1 MLKKYA
7 IIAVLFAIILS
18 SCSLEDTSS
27 TAVSSEASTPS
38 YEDLE
43 SQLDSVI
50 EERDSLQAE
59 LDSLKAQIDAEEAKT
74 VLSESDVTVT
84 VTGKSV
90 TPMDY
95 NNWVFYNYVNFVFS
109 IVNNADKDIQGIQG
123 TLTVNDLFGVE
134 IITIRCDF
142 TGNTVPA
149 GETIVVDD
157 LSYECN
163 DFDDAD
169 MKLFNENYEDLK
181 FVYTVTQIVF
191 TDGTIKNERI
201 KS

>member
-1 MLKKYA
+1 MLKKSV
-7 IIAVLFAIILS
+7 IIAALFAILLS
-18 SCSLEDTSS
+18 SCSSENTSNAAVQSETSNPNYEELE
-27 TAVSSEASTPS
+27 AQ
-38 YEDLE
+38 LE
-43 SQLDSVI
+43 SVT
-50 EERDSLQAE
+50 EERDFLQEE
-59 LDSLKAQIDAEEAKT
+59 LDSLKAQIKTEKAET
-74 VLSESDVTVT
+74 VLSENDVTVI

-90 TPMDY
+90 TPMDS

-109 IVNNADKDIQGIQG
+109 ITNNTEKDIQGIQG
-123 TLTVNDLFGVE
+123 TLTVSDLFGVE
-134 IITIRCDF
+134 IITISCDF
-142 TGNTVPA
+142 TGNTIPA

-157 LSYECN
+157 LTYECN

-181 FVYTVTQIVF
+181 FAYTVTQIVF

>member
-134 IITIRCDF
+134 II
-142 TGNTVPA
+142 
-149 GETIVVDD
+149 
-157 LSYECN
+157 
-163 DFDDAD
+163 
-169 MKLFNENYEDLK
+169 
-181 FVYTVTQIVF
+181 
-191 TDGTIKNERI
+191 
-201 KS
+201 KSEAKRS